1 MSLWPKA
8 GPTRYQTS
16 HWPRLGHFYTQ
27 ENHEKSKSA
36 FMHNIFWKYQKSMK
50 NTRSQ
55 KDFKTEAFHIC
66 YEKLL
71 VKRPNMIKND
81 DFGQHMSLWPKVGLS
96 PYQTTR
102 WPRFGHFYT
111 QENHEK
117 SKNGFKFLVIEF
129 NIQEEARL

>member
-1 MSLWPKA
+1 
-8 GPTRYQTS
+8 
-16 HWPRLGHFYTQ
+16 
-27 ENHEKSKSA
+27 
-36 FMHNIFWKYQKSMK
+36 MK
-50 NTRSQ
+50 NIRSQ

-71 VKRPNMIKND
+71 VKPPNMIKID
-81 DFGQHMSLWPKVGLS
+81 AFGQHMSLLPKVGLS

-117 SKNGFKFLVIEF
+117 LKKWLQILSN
-129 NIQEEARL
+129 